1 MEKKTVVFKEKMDR
15 NKIIACMND
24 LLDSFKAGTV
34 CIQHGEDLVTLKL
47 NAHISLEME
56 ASVKKGKERLTIE
69 LSWRNDKEHE
79 DKEFRIMAEEPV
91 SETEDETVSA

>member
-34 CIQHGEDLVTLKL
+34 CIQHGEDLVTLKP